1 MADFFRTDVND
12 RSFIRGAARLL
23 YAPIT
28 TPAPTEIGDII
39 HLTAGSGVELYD
51 PKYTSASNGWVDLGA
66 TKTGIQISM
75 NNTEETFDVD
85 QIYGDIDSLP
95 TNWEVSVGTQLAE
108 FTPEKLTLCWE
119 GTSVETNTSTNS
131 GEDEEVVSFGQPSS
145 YTRRRLAVLF
155 QRPNGK
161 IRAYSFR
168 KVQRLPQEST
178 VTHNK
183 TGEQISVPVQFRVL
197 PDFAVTDPKARF
209 FTIFDQDVAA

>member
-23 YAPIT
+23 YAASSVS
-28 TPAPTEIGDII
+28 APDEIGDII
-39 HLTAGSGVELYD
+39 HLSSGVGFDQYD
-51 PKYTSASNGWVDLGA
+51 AKTGWVDLGA
-66 TKTGIQISM
+66 TKTGIQISV

-95 TNWEVSVGTQLAE
+95 TNWEVSVTTQLAE
-108 FTPEKLTLCWE
+108 FTPEKLQVAWE
-119 GTSVETNTSTNS
+119 GTSVTTNGA
-131 GEDEEVVSFGQPSS
+131 GEDEISFGAPTS

-155 QRPNGK
+155 QRPNGN

-168 KVQRLPQEST
+168 KVQRLPQESA

-183 TGEQISVPVQFRVL
+183 TGEQIAVPVSFRVL

-209 FTIFDQDVAA
+209 FTIFDQENA

>member
-23 YAPIT
+23 YADPTVT
-28 TPAPTEIGDII
+28 TAPTAIGDII
-39 HLTAGSGVELYD
+39 YLASGAGYDQYD
-51 PKYTSASNGWVDLGA
+51 PKTGWTDLGA
-66 TKTGIQISM
+66 TKTGIQISV

-108 FTPEKLTLCWE
+108 FTPEKLEVAWE
-119 GTSVETNTSTNS
+119 GTSLSTNGA
-131 GEDEEVVSFGQPSS
+131 GEEEISFGQPSY

-155 QRPNGK
+155 QRPNGN

-183 TGEQISVPVQFRVL
+183 TGEQIAVPVQFRVL
-197 PDFAVTDPKARF
+197 PDFDVTDPRARF
-209 FTIFDQDVAA
+209 FTIFDQETA

>member
-23 YAPIT
+23 YADPT
-28 TPAPTEIGDII
+28 VTNAPDEISDII
-39 HLTAGSGVELYD
+39 KLSSGVGYDLYD
-51 PKYTSASNGWVDLGA
+51 AESGWTDLGA
-66 TKTGIQISM
+66 TKTGIQISV

-108 FTPEKLTLCWE
+108 FTPEKLEVAWE
-119 GTSVETNTSTNS
+119 GSSITTNGA
-131 GEDEEVVSFGQPSS
+131 GEEQISFGAPTS

-155 QRPNGK
+155 QRPNGN

-183 TGEQISVPVQFRVL
+183 TGEQIAVPVQFRVL
-197 PDFAVTDPKARF
+197 PDFDVTDPRERF
-209 FTIFDQDVAA
+209 FTIFDQETA

>member
-1 MADFFRTDVND
+1 MADFFRTEVDD

-23 YAPIT
+23 YADIDVS
-28 TPAPTEIGDII
+28 APTQISDII
-39 HLTAGSGVELYD
+39 YLASGAGYDQYD
-51 PKYTSASNGWVDLGA
+51 PKTGWVDLGA
-66 TKTGIQISM
+66 TKTGIQISV

-95 TNWEVSVGTQLAE
+95 TNWEYSVGTQLAE
-108 FTPEKLTLCWE
+108 FTPEKLEVAWE
-119 GTSVETNTSTNS
+119 GSSISVANNEQSI
-131 GEDEEVVSFGQPSS
+131 SFGAPTS

-155 QRPNGK
+155 QRPNGN

-197 PDFAVTDPKARF
+197 PDFNVTDPKARY
-209 FTIFDQDVAA
+209 FTIFDQELPA

>member
-1 MADFFRTDVND
+1 MADFFRTEVDD

-28 TPAPTEIGDII
+28 TAAPTQISDII
-39 HLTAGSGVELYD
+39 HLASGAGVDLYD
-51 PKYTSASNGWVDLGA
+51 PVYTSPTNGWVDLGA
-66 TKTGIQISM
+66 TKTGIQISV

-108 FTPEKLTLCWE
+108 FTPEKLQICWE
-119 GTSVETNTSTNS
+119 GSEITTANS
-131 GEDEEVVSFGQPSS
+131 EQSISFGAPTS

-209 FTIFDQDVAA
+209 FTIYDQELPA

>member
-1 MADFFRTDVND
+1 MADFFRTSVDD

-23 YAPIT
+23 IAST
-28 TPAPTEIGDII
+28 SVAAPTQINDII
-39 HLTAGSGVELYD
+39 VTASGGTQYD
-51 PKYTSASNGWVDLGA
+51 AQTGWTDLGA
-66 TKTGIQISM
+66 TKTGIQISV

-95 TNWEVSVGTQLAE
+95 TNWEVSVTTQLAE
-108 FTPEKLTLCWE
+108 FTPERLQICWE
-119 GTSVETNTSTNS
+119 GSAITTANQEQSI
-131 GEDEEVVSFGQPSS
+131 SFGAPTS

-183 TGEQISVPVQFRVL
+183 TGEQIAVPAAFRVL

-209 FTIFDQDVAA
+209 FTIFDQELPA

>member
-1 MADFFRTDVND
+1 MADFFRTSVDD

-23 YAPIT
+23 YAPIGT
-28 TPAPTEIGDII
+28 AAPTEISDII
-39 HLTAGSGVELYD
+39 HLSSGVGYDLYD
-51 PKYTSASNGWVDLGA
+51 PVYTNATNGWVDLGA
-66 TKTGIQISM
+66 TKTGIQISV

-108 FTPEKLTLCWE
+108 FTPEKLQICWE
-119 GTSVETNTSTNS
+119 GTEVTTNGA
-131 GEDEEVVSFGQPSS
+131 GEDEVSFGAPES

-155 QRPNGK
+155 QRPNGN

-197 PDFAVTDPKARF
+197 PDFSVTDPKARF
-209 FTIFDQDVAA
+209 FSIFDQETA

>member
-1 MADFFRTDVND
+1 LADFFRTDVND

-23 YAPIT
+23 YADT
-28 TPAPTEIGDII
+28 SVSAPTEISDII
-39 HLTAGSGVELYD
+39 YLSSGVGYD
-51 PKYTSASNGWVDLGA
+51 QYDAKTGWVDLGA
-66 TKTGIQISM
+66 TKTGIQISV

-108 FTPEKLTLCWE
+108 FTPEKLQICWE
-119 GTSVETNTSTNS
+119 GTAVTQNGAS
-131 GEDEEVVSFGQPSS
+131 EDEISFGAPTS

-155 QRPNGK
+155 QRPNGN

-197 PDFAVTDPKARF
+197 PDFDVTDPKARF
-209 FTIFDQDVAA
+209 FTIFDQETA

>member
-1 MADFFRTDVND
+1 MSDFFRTDVND

-23 YAPIT
+23 YASADIT
-28 TPAPTEIGDII
+28 APAEISDII
-39 HLTAGSGVELYD
+39 HLTSGVGYD
-51 PKYTSASNGWVDLGA
+51 QYDAVTGWTDLGA
-66 TKTGIQISM
+66 TKTGIQISV

-108 FTPEKLTLCWE
+108 FTPEKLQVAWE
-119 GTSVETNTSTNS
+119 GSAATTNGA
-131 GEDEEVVSFGQPSS
+131 GEEQISFGQPSY

-155 QRPNGK
+155 QRPNGN

-183 TGEQISVPVQFRVL
+183 TGEQISVPVRFRVL
-197 PDFAVTDPKARF
+197 PDFDVTDPKARF
-209 FTIFDQDVAA
+209 FTIFDQETA

>member
-1 MADFFRTDVND
+1 MADFFRTEVDD

-23 YAPIT
+23 YADT
-28 TPAPTEIGDII
+28 TVAAPTQISDII
-39 HLTAGSGVELYD
+39 YLASGAGYDQYD
-51 PKYTSASNGWVDLGA
+51 PKTGWVDLGA
-66 TKTGIQISM
+66 TKTGIQISV

-108 FTPEKLTLCWE
+108 FTPEKLQICWE
-119 GTSVETNTSTNS
+119 GSEITTANS
-131 GEDEEVVSFGQPSS
+131 EQSISFGAPTS

-183 TGEQISVPVQFRVL
+183 TGEQIAVPVQFRVL
-197 PDFAVTDPKARF
+197 PDFDVTDPKARF
-209 FTIFDQDVAA
+209 FTIFDQELPA

>member
-1 MADFFRTDVND
+1 LADFFRTDVND

-23 YAPIT
+23 YADISVA
-28 TPAPTEIGDII
+28 APTEIGDII
-39 HLTAGSGVELYD
+39 YLSSGVSNEQYD
-51 PKYTSASNGWVDLGA
+51 AKTGWVDLGA
-66 TKTGIQISM
+66 TKTGIQISV

-108 FTPEKLTLCWE
+108 FTPEKLEVCWE
-119 GTSVETNTSTNS
+119 GTSVTTNGA
-131 GEDEEVVSFGQPSS
+131 GEEEISFGAPTS

-155 QRPNGK
+155 QRPNGN

-197 PDFAVTDPKARF
+197 PDFDVTDPKARF
-209 FTIFDQDVAA
+209 FTMFDQETA